1 MRFTRSI
8 WMAACLGV
16 ATLMGVQASQAKP
29 TDPVEILE
37 GQAPPPIQL
46 DDTLGKKVDLKAL
59 QGRIVI
65 ITFWAT
71 WCGPCMNEL
80 PILATIQKKVG
91 PDRLQVVAVNWK
103 EYNSKP
109 ARVKYRALF
118 DALEAAGVQLAF
130 DGNNSVSTSYG
141 IDAIP
146 HMFILAKDGRV
157 VHNHEGYSQENLP
170 AMVNELNVLLAQR

>member
-1 MRFTRSI
+1 MAFTRSFWTAI
-8 WMAACLGV
+8 CLGV
-16 ATLMGVQASQAKP
+16 VTLVGVQSSQAKP
-29 TDPVEILE
+29 ADPVEILE
-37 GQAPPPIQL
+37 GQTPPPILL
-46 DDTLGKKVDLKAL
+46 DDTLGRKVDLTAL

-103 EYNSKP
+103 EYSAKP

-130 DGNNSVSTSYG
+130 DGTNRVSTSYG
-141 IDAIP
+141 IDAVP
-146 HMFILAKDGRV
+146 HMFILGKDGRV

-170 AMVNELNVLLAQR
+170 AIVNELNVLLAQR